1 MEVKKSKKAALQGR
15 KPLFLE
21 IGFIAALLVVLLA
34 FEWPTKETSEPVFG
48 FDTRQPGIEI
58 DVIAIP
64 NEPPA
69 AAPKPVVM
77 IADDFLIVDD
87 GIKID
92 DIIDLGIDPD
102 KPIEIKVVPPEQ
114 KTEEDDIEPIPF
126 PLVKEKP
133 KFMDGDENE
142 FSKWVSSKIVY
153 PQSAID
159 NGVSGKVTLEFT
171 VSATGAVTNV
181 SVLRGLDA
189 ALDKE
194 AIRVVSSSPKWTPGK
209 QRGKPVPVSF
219 QFPVTFK
226 LAQK

>member
-48 FDTRQPGIEI
+48 INTRQPGIEI

-64 NEPPA
+64 NEPPP

-92 DIIDLGIDPD
+92 DVIDLGIDPD
-102 KPIEIKVVPPEQ
+102 KPIEIKVYQPEQ
-114 KTEEDDIEPIPF
+114 KPDEDTGTIPWTRIEDP
-126 PLVKEKP
+126 PLFMGGDVN
-133 KFMDGDENE
+133 KF
-142 FSKWVSSKIVY
+142 SAWVSSKIVY

-194 AIRVVSSSPKWTPGK
+194 AVRVVSSSPKWTPGK
-209 QRGKPVPVSF
+209 QRGKPVPVSY
-219 QFPVTFK
+219 QFPVTFQ
-226 LAQK
+226 LMQK

>member
-48 FDTRQPGIEI
+48 INTRQPGIEI

-69 AAPKPVVM
+69 AAPKPVVV
-77 IADDFLIVDD
+77 IADDFLVVDD
-87 GIKID
+87 GVKID
-92 DIIDLGIDPD
+92 YIIDLGIDPD
-102 KPIEIKVVPPEQ
+102 KPIEIKVYPPEQ
-114 KTEEDDIEPIPF
+114 KPDEDEIEPIPF

-133 KFMDGDENE
+133 KFMGGDENE
-142 FSKWVSSKIVY
+142 FSKWICSKIVY

-159 NGVSGKVTLEFT
+159 NQVSGTVLLEFT
-171 VSATGAVTNV
+171 VSAAGVVTNV
-181 SVLRGLDA
+181 SVLRSLDT

-194 AIRVVSSSPKWTPGK
+194 AIRVVSLSPKWTPGK
-209 QRGKPVPVSF
+209 QHGKPVPVTF
-219 QFPVTFK
+219 RFPVIFR
-226 LAQK
+226 LM

>member
-34 FEWPTKETSEPVFG
+34 FEWPTKETSESVFG
-48 FDTRQPGIEI
+48 IDTRQPGIEI

-64 NEPPA
+64 NEPPP

-77 IADDFLIVDD
+77 MADDFLIVDD

-92 DIIDLGIDPD
+92 DVIDLGIDPD
-102 KPIEIKVVPPEQ
+102 KPIEIKVYPPEQ
-114 KTEEDDIEPIPF
+114 KPDEDTGTIPWTRIEDP
-126 PLVKEKP
+126 PLFMGGDVN
-133 KFMDGDENE
+133 KF
-142 FSKWVSSKIVY
+142 SAWVSSKIVY

-194 AIRVVSSSPKWTPGK
+194 AVRVVSSSPKWTPGK
-209 QRGKPVPVSF
+209 QRGKPVPVSY
-219 QFPVTFK
+219 QFPVTFQ
-226 LAQK
+226 LMQK